1 MAVITAQMVKEVR
14 QKTGAGVLDC
24 KQALELNDG
33 DFEKAAIYLREKG
46 LAAAAKRASREARE
60 GLIGSYIHAGSQVS
74 ALVEVNCE
82 TDFVANTDEFQA
94 LAHDLA
100 MHVVAANPA
109 YLGREQV
116 PSEALEEEKA
126 IYRAQM
132 VDSGK
137 PDHIVDRIVEGKL
150 KKYYEENCLLEQP
163 FIKDG
168 GMTVAELVQSA
179 NALLGENIVIRR
191 FVRFEVGG

>member
-1 MAVITAQMVKEVR
+1 MAVITAQMVKELR

-33 DFEKAAIYLREKG
+33 DFEKAAIYLRQKG
-46 LAAAAKRASREARE
+46 LTAAAQRASREARE
-60 GLIGSYIHAGSQVS
+60 GLVGSYIHAGSQVG

-100 MHVVAANPA
+100 MQVVAAKPA

-126 IYRAQM
+126 IHRAQM

-150 KKYYEENCLLEQP
+150 QKYYEENCLLEQP

>member
-1 MAVITAQMVKEVR
+1 MAVITAQMVKELR

-24 KQALELNDG
+24 KQALELSDG

-46 LAAAAKRASREARE
+46 LASAAKRASREARE

-100 MHVVAANPA
+100 MHVVAANPT

-116 PSEALEEEKA
+116 PSEAVEEEKA

-150 KKYYEENCLLEQP
+150 NKYYEENCLLEQP

-191 FVRFEVGG
+191 FVRFEVGS

>member
-1 MAVITAQMVKEVR
+1 VAVITAQMVKELR

-116 PSEALEEEKA
+116 PSEAVEEEKA

-150 KKYYEENCLLEQP
+150 QKYYEENCLLEQP

>member
-1 MAVITAQMVKEVR
+1 MAVITARMVKELR

-60 GLIGSYIHAGSQVS
+60 GLIGSYVHAGCQVS

-94 LAHDLA
+94 LAHNLA
-100 MHVVAANPA
+100 MQVVAANPA

-132 VDSGK
+132 LDSGK

-150 KKYYEENCLLEQP
+150 QKYYEENCLLEQP